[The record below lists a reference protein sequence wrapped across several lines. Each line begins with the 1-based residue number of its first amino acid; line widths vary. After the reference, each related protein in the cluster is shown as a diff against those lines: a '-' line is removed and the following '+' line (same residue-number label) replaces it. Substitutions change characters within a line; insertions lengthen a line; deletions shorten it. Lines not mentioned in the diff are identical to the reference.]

1 MKASL
6 HIIAVIIAVVL
17 TSCEK
22 EIDFKYHDIDPLPVI
37 EANLTPKGMNVA
49 ITYTTPMGEPM
60 DLTPVTDAAA
70 TLTDVTDGCD
80 YALSAGPDGAFGA
93 ETAFSPVTGHD
104 YRLNVTMENRTY
116 EAVTTMYPAT
126 EITSVEFSWIKMPYD
141 QVAVLQVQFRD
152 IPSMDDECYWIKIY
166 RNDKLYCWGEITDR
180 ATDEAGIITY
190 ITMTTR
196 RDIEEEDDD
205 SIILDGDIITANVSV
220 ISHAMYDYLQAL
232 CNDSNGPAMFS
243 GPLCLGYF
251 LATSPVEQS
260 TTFHR

>member
-6 HIIAVIIAVVL
+6 YVITVISAVAL
-17 TSCEK
+17 PSCEK

-37 EANLTPKGMNVA
+37 EANLTPQGMRVG

-60 DLTPVTDAAA
+60 DRTPVTDA
-70 TLTDVTDGCD
+70 TLILTDANDGASYDLHAGTDGYFCSQTPF
-80 YALSAGPDGAFGA
+80 L
-93 ETAFSPVTGHD
+93 PVVGHD
-104 YRLNVTMENRTY
+104 YQLAVTIGTETY

-141 QVAVLQVQFRD
+141 QVAVLQVQFQD
-152 IPSMDDECYWIKIY
+152 IPTLDDECYWIKIY

-180 ATDEAGIITY
+180 GADDNGTITY

-196 RDIEEEDDD
+196 HDIEEEDDD
-205 SIILDGDIITANVSV
+205 RIILDGDIITASVSV
-220 ISHAMYDYLQAL
+220 ISHGMYDYLQAL
-232 CNDSNGPAMFS
+232 RNDSNGPAMFS

-260 TTFHR
+260 TIFHR